1 MRAATPATDS
11 IAIRAAKARAA
22 QLLKQSRSR
31 VATAA
36 RLQDARDAFAIA
48 RAARAA
54 EAAPMAVDL
63 IAAPPR
69 GEDEEWIES
78 FDDHYQAPRPRGFV
92 TTRRLRE
99 RNAERTHDASGRP
112 KYVWHGPGNPR
123 RKFLARPLDSRA
135 GAVLDQRPHGRR
147 HVARPQGRRVRGDL
161 KPRHGPKRPRASSA
175 GSRRVYVAIERG
187 PAECPRGAR
196 GGAARGES
204 SNRRGALRRARRVRR
219 RAAASPSRELPPSRD
234 SPRPTALSARG
245 GARCVRGARASA
257 TAHVSPRPTA
267 LSARGGAHGTPPRLT
282 TH

>member
-22 QLLKQSRSR
+22 QLLKQTRSR

-69 GEDEEWIES
+69 GEEWIES

-99 RNAERTHDASGRP
+99 NATPSEPTTPPVDPSTSGTVPEILGENFWRDLWIPAQAPFWTNARTGVATWLDPKGGASG
-112 KYVWHGPGNPR
+112 
-123 RKFLARPLDSRA
+123 
-135 GAVLDQRPHGRR
+135 
-147 HVARPQGRRVRGDL
+147 
-161 KPRHGPKRPRASSA
+161 
-175 GSRRVYVAIERG
+175 AI
-187 PAECPRGAR
+187 
-196 GGAARGES
+196 
-204 SNRRGALRRARRVRR
+204 
-219 RAAASPSRELPPSRD
+219 
-234 SPRPTALSARG
+234 
-245 GARCVRGARASA
+245 
-257 TAHVSPRPTA
+257 
-267 LSARGGAHGTPPRLT
+267 
-282 TH
+282 